1 MHRSLPIF
9 RNRSHLPITEES
21 SSNELEIYWTIIGGY
36 WWKQTIIIIAV
47 QSLDRTAFFACAPHS
62 VYSHFFVRLFIRLVL
77 FFQNNVS
84 KLHLYQKKFNFN
96 WQAYRFSD
104 QHRPISIDLNID
116 VNLCQ
121 LKKSRRVG
129 HTNGWTIFLQFQ
141 SNGDRLFSTLD
152 PLFLIPTI
160 KIPIHFFPLSLL
172 LLNAFNGA

>member
-1 MHRSLPIF
+1 MET
-9 RNRSHLPITEES
+9 NNNYNCS
-21 SSNELEIYWTIIGGY
+21 SIIRPHC
-36 WWKQTIIIIAV
+36 
-47 QSLDRTAFFACAPHS
+47 LFCLCTAF
-62 VYSHFFVRLFIRLVL
+62 RLFTFFCSFIHSFGF

-84 KLHLYQKKFNFN
+84 ELHLYQKKFNFN
-96 WQAYRFSD
+96 WQAYQFSD

-121 LKKSRRVG
+121 LKKCRRVG